1 MVKSTITNP
10 KIKPGTVS
18 FSDDGTMAF
27 DHGTYSMTVKAP
39 GAKAAN
45 QSGAYLNVWKKMNG
59 QWKLMA
65 EMSTPV
71 AASKD

>member
-1 MVKSTITNP
+1 MVKSKVTDP
-10 KIKPGTVS
+10 KIDSKAVN

-27 DHGTYSMTVKAP
+27 DHGTYSMTVTPPGGKATRDN
-39 GAKAAN
+39 GAF
-45 QSGAYLNVWKKMNG
+45 LNVWKKMNG

-71 AASKD
+71 GKM